1 MVLSID
7 RPDSNDPLH
16 IAGNPIKL
24 SKSREKSAERWPT
37 LGQHTDAVL
46 RADLGL
52 SDAELAKLR
61 DAGVISS
68 RSEASRASQSR
79 ASQS

>member
-1 MVLSID
+1 MVLAIE
-7 RPDSNDPLH
+7 RPDSEAPLR

-24 SKSREKSAERWPT
+24 SKSGEKPAERWPT

-52 SDAELAKLR
+52 SDAELALLR
-61 DAGVISS
+61 ADGVISKAATHS
-68 RSEASRASQSR
+68 
-79 ASQS
+79 